1 MLEASSL
8 LLSIPVWTQYVHA
21 IEWGLRFFADHT
33 GSAGLAVIVFTIVIK
48 MVLLPLTIKSV
59 RSTYAMQEIQPKIKD
74 LQKKFGK
81 DRQRLSAEQM
91 KLYQEHG
98 INPASG
104 CLPMLVQIP
113 IFWGL
118 YIAIEHLAR
127 GHVGVWG
134 SGFLWIP
141 NLAKADPL
149 HVLPLLAGFF
159 QLVQTRM
166 TRPAGM
172 GKPDDPQ
179 QQMMTTMM
187 TFMPLMVVVFGWAFA
202 SGPVIYWVTQ
212 SAFSVVQQ
220 WFISGWGSMLDWAPW
235 LPDLPEHRRLGYEHP
250 EKRAARIAKA
260 VETGG
265 GGGLFAMLQRQVEKQ
280 QNKVID
286 QRVDEAEAGGG
297 EAATRGESGGSRAR
311 AGQRRGTAA
320 RSGLNGHGGTA
331 GRQNGADNTGT
342 SGEASSNPN
351 LVPRRSRAKRRSERK

>member
-21 IEWGLRFFADHT
+21 IEWGLRFFADYT
-33 GSAGLAVIVFTIVIK
+33 GSAGLAVIVFTILIK

-59 RSTYAMQEIQPKIKD
+59 RSTYSMQEIQPKIKE

-104 CLPMLVQIP
+104 CVPMLIQIP

-127 GHVGVWG
+127 AHVGVWG
-134 SGFLWIP
+134 TGFLWI
-141 NLAKADPL
+141 NSLAKPDPL
-149 HVLPLLAGFF
+149 HILPLLAGFF
-159 QLVQTRM
+159 QLIQTRM

-260 VETGG
+260 AENGG
-265 GGGLFAMLQRQVEKQ
+265 SGGLFAMLQRQVENQ
-280 QNKVID
+280 QNKVISQSVVEEEPGD
-286 QRVDEAEAGGG
+286 GGR
-297 EAATRGESGGSRAR
+297 AARGETGGSRAR

-320 RSGLNGHGGTA
+320 RSGLNGHGGAT
-331 GRQNGADNTGT
+331 GRPNGAAGADGQ
-342 SGEASSNPN
+342 ASSNPN
-351 LVPRRSRAKRRSERK
+351 LVPRRSRSKRRGERK

>member
-1 MLEASSL
+1 M

-21 IEWGLRFFADHT
+21 IEWGLKLFADFT

-48 MVLLPLTIKSV
+48 TVLLPLTIKSV
-59 RSTYAMQEIQPKIKD
+59 RSTYAMQELQPKIKE
-74 LQKKFGK
+74 LQKKYGK

-98 INPASG
+98 ISPTQG
-104 CLPMLVQIP
+104 CLPMFLQMPV
-113 IFWGL
+113 FWGL
-118 YIAIEHLAR
+118 YIAIEHLAKA
-127 GHVGVWG
+127 HVGIWG
-134 SGFLWIP
+134 TGFLWIP
-141 NLAKADPL
+141 SLAHADPW

-202 SGPVIYWVTQ
+202 AGPVIYWVTQ
-212 SAFSVVQQ
+212 SAYSVVQQ

-250 EKRAARIAKA
+250 EKRAARIANA
-260 VETGG
+260 SNNGG
-265 GGGLFAMLQRQVEKQ
+265 GFFGMLQRQAEKQ
-280 QNKVID
+280 QSKILD
-286 QRVDEAEAGGG
+286 QRAGLDDTVSDDG
-297 EAATRGESGGSRAR
+297 ATGTDSTSVRSTQRPAKSKAR
-311 AGQRRGTAA
+311 ANPKV
-320 RSGLNGHGGTA
+320 RSPKGGLNGHGECSE
-331 GRQNGADNTGT
+331 QNGNGVGSVNTQT
-342 SGEASSNPN
+342 SNPN
-351 LVPRRSRAKRRSERK
+351 LVPRRSRDRRRSERK